1 MFRANWRD
9 PRFWRWWW
17 HERVTFESRFAFYVF
32 LFALLLGSGLFA
44 AERLASAGAEV
55 APSTP
60 ILIETTVEKA
70 VTIHERGK
78 VIRKLVPVV
87 RRIRVKSQPVIET
100 RTALDLRTITTP
112 GGVRIVQRVTTVK
125 HVTTVPRVEK
135 HVVTVAGKTR
145 TVSITRQVPTVE
157 TRTQTVM
164 QQQTVTGP
172 GQTVTTEGPTRT
184 VVNTPPPVTQ
194 MQTQTDTQT
203 VTNLQTVTQTQTET
217 DTQTVQAPPVTVT
230 VTITVVGP

>member
-17 HERVTFESRFAFYVF
+17 HERVTFESRIAFYVF

-87 RRIRVKSQPVIET
+87 RRIRVKSPPVVET

-135 HVVTVAGKTR
+135 HVVTVAGWDDQAHQR
-145 TVSITRQVPTVE
+145 GR
-157 TRTQTVM
+157 RGY
-164 QQQTVTGP
+164 GP
-172 GQTVTTEGPTRT
+172 MHAIQPGGRDAGQSGGQEAMRNEG
-184 VVNTPPPVTQ
+184 
-194 MQTQTDTQT
+194 
-203 VTNLQTVTQTQTET
+203 
-217 DTQTVQAPPVTVT
+217 
-230 VTITVVGP
+230 